1 MTRVDNKAMD
11 SLDIGKFEQ
20 LKASGELP
28 SPKGAALAIIRL
40 TQKEGVSLADLAH
53 AIKSDPAFVGRL
65 IKAANSARISPA
77 RPIVAIPEA
86 LALLGFPA
94 VRSLALAFS
103 LISEYQGGRCR
114 NFDYPRFWSHSV
126 VCGAALQALTLRTGA
141 APSEEAFSVGLLARV
156 GSLAMA
162 TIFPDQYSTLLG
174 QLSAGNGTR
183 LSELERHAFVMTH
196 SELSSAMLLDWGL
209 PRLFAEAALYHE
221 YPDQAPFAE
230 GSRRFALVWSLALAQ
245 GIADACLAPESERR
259 AIMPRLFI
267 LGSKLAL
274 GADDVNQ
281 LCNQVARE
289 WQEWGTLLGL
299 PAEALP
305 PFEALS
311 QATAVNAN
319 GQADRDNL
327 PLRILVVDD
336 DPAIR
341 TILRTLL
348 TKAGHQVFEAENGQQ
363 GLTKAVEV
371 GAQLVIL
378 DWLMPE
384 MDGLEMTQALRQT
397 KLGRSIYI
405 LVLTTLEDE
414 EDLIKAFEAGI
425 DDFMSKPL
433 RSRVL
438 AARLR
443 AGQRVVRLQQEI
455 EHDREEIRRFATELA
470 LTNSRLQEAAMTDF
484 LTGFPNRR
492 YAMERLEQE
501 WAAATRSER
510 PLSCLVIDLDEFK
523 RINDAHGHDV
533 GDVVLRQASA
543 ALKRGLRAHDVISR
557 TGGDEFLV
565 ICPDTTLKAAI
576 ACAERVRKS
585 VASTTVVTG
594 NVEVHPSISI
604 GVAVREE
611 GMEVADALV
620 KCADRSLY
628 LAKERGRNRI
638 GALQVP
644 ALQG

>member
-1 MTRVDNKAMD
+1 MNP
-11 SLDIGKFEQ
+11 LDIGKFEQ
-20 LKASGELP
+20 LKATGELP

-40 TQKEGVSLADLAH
+40 TQKEGVSLTDLAH
-53 AIKSDPAFVGRL
+53 AIKPDPAFVGRL
-65 IKAANSARISPA
+65 IRAANSARISPT
-77 RPIVAIPEA
+77 RPVVAIPDA

-103 LISEYQGGRCR
+103 LISDYQSGRCR
-114 NFDYPRFWSHSV
+114 NFDYQRFWSRSV
-126 VCGAALQALTLRTGA
+126 VCAAALQALTLRTGA
-141 APSEEAFSVGLLARV
+141 APSEEAFSIGLLARV

-162 TIFPDQYSTLLG
+162 TLFPDRYSVLLG
-174 QLSAGNGTR
+174 QLTSGDGAR
-183 LSELERHAFVMTH
+183 LSELERREFVMTH
-196 SELSSAMLLDWGL
+196 GELTSAMLLDWGL
-209 PRLFAEAALYHE
+209 PKVFAETVLYHE
-221 YPDQAPFAE
+221 FPDQAPFAE
-230 GSRRFALVWSLALAQ
+230 GSRRHALVWSLALAQ
-245 GIADACLAPESERR
+245 GIGDACLAPESERR

-267 LGSKLAL
+267 LGSKLGL
-274 GADDVNQ
+274 GADELNQ

-289 WQEWGTLLGL
+289 WQEWGVLLGL
-299 PAEALP
+299 PTEALP
-305 PFEALS
+305 PFEALN

-319 GQADRDNL
+319 AAVDGENP

-363 GLTKAVEV
+363 GLAKAVEV
-371 GAQLVIL
+371 NAQLVIL

-455 EHDREEIRRFATELA
+455 ERDREEIRRFATELA

-492 YAMERLEQE
+492 YAMERMEQE
-501 WAAATRSER
+501 WAAATRSHR
-510 PLSCLVIDLDEFK
+510 PLACLVVDLDEFK
-523 RINDAHGHDV
+523 RVNDSHGHDV
-533 GDVVLRQASA
+533 GDVVLRQTSA

-585 VASTTVVTG
+585 VASTTVVAAG
-594 NVEVHPSISI
+594 VELHPSISI
-604 GVAVREE
+604 GVAVRDD
-611 GMEVADALV
+611 GMEVADALI

-628 LAKERGRNRI
+628 LAKERGRNGI
-638 GALQVP
+638 GALQMP
-644 ALQG
+644 LQPN

>member
-1 MTRVDNKAMD
+1 MD
-11 SLDIGKFEQ
+11 PLDIGKFEQ
-20 LKASGELP
+20 LKATGELP

-40 TQKEGVSLADLAH
+40 TQKEGVSLSDLAH
-53 AIKSDPAFVGRL
+53 AIKPDPAFVGRL
-65 IKAANSARISPA
+65 IKAANSARISPT
-77 RPIVAIPEA
+77 RPIVAIPDA

-103 LISEYQGGRCR
+103 LISDYQSGRCR
-114 NFDYPRFWSHSV
+114 NFDYQRFWSHSL
-126 VCGAALQALTLRTGA
+126 VCAAALQALTLRTGA

-162 TIFPDQYSTLLG
+162 TIFPDQYSALLG
-174 QLSAGNGTR
+174 QLLPGNGGR
-183 LSELERHAFVMTH
+183 LSDLERRAFVMTH
-196 SELSSAMLLDWGL
+196 SELTTAMLLDWGL
-209 PRLFAEAALYHE
+209 PKVFAEAALYHE
-221 YPDQAPFAE
+221 VPDQAPYAE
-230 GSRRFALVWSLALAQ
+230 GSRRHALVWSLALAQ
-245 GIADACLAPESERR
+245 GIADACLAPESDRR

-267 LGSKLAL
+267 LATKLAL
-274 GADDVNQ
+274 GADELNR
-281 LCNQVARE
+281 LCNEVVRE
-289 WQEWGTLLGL
+289 WQEWGALLGL
-299 PAEALP
+299 PTEALP
-305 PFEALS
+305 PFEVLN
-311 QATAVNAN
+311 QVTAVNLGSGAP
-319 GQADRDNL
+319 DDNI

-363 GLTKAVEV
+363 GLERAIEAN
-371 GAQLVIL
+371 AQLVIL

-384 MDGLEMTQALRQT
+384 MDGLEMTKALRQT

-405 LVLTTLEDE
+405 LVLTSLEDD

-443 AGQRVVRLQQEI
+443 AGQRLVRLQQEV
-455 EHDREEIRRFATELA
+455 ERDREEIRRFAAELA

-492 YAMERLEQE
+492 YAMERMEQE
-501 WAAATRSER
+501 WAAATRSNR
-510 PLSCLVIDLDEFK
+510 PLSCLVVDLDEFK
-523 RINDAHGHDV
+523 RVNDAHGHDV
-533 GDVVLRQASA
+533 GDVVLRQTSA

-565 ICPDTTLKAAI
+565 ICPDTTLTAAI

-585 VASTTVVTG
+585 VASTKVVAG
-594 NVEVHPSISI
+594 NVELRPSISI

-611 GMEVADALV
+611 GMEVADALI

-644 ALQG
+644 AQPS

>member
-1 MTRVDNKAMD
+1 MD
-11 SLDIGKFEQ
+11 PLDIGKFEQ
-20 LKASGELP
+20 LKATGELP
-28 SPKGAALAIIRL
+28 SPKGPALAIIRL
-40 TQKEGVSLADLAH
+40 IQKEGVSLADLAH
-53 AIKSDPAFVGRL
+53 AIKPDPAFVGRL
-65 IKAANSARISPA
+65 IKAANSARISPT
-77 RPIVAIPEA
+77 RPIVAVPDA

-103 LISEYQGGRCR
+103 LISDYQSGRCR
-114 NFDYPRFWSHSV
+114 NFNYQRFWSRSV
-126 VCGAALQALTLRTGA
+126 VCAAALQALTLRTGGA
-141 APSEEAFSVGLLARV
+141 QSEEAFSVGLLARV

-162 TIFPDQYSTLLG
+162 TMFPDQYSELLG
-174 QLSAGNGTR
+174 QLSSNNGAR
-183 LSELERHAFVMTH
+183 LSELERQAFVMTH
-196 SELSSAMLLDWGL
+196 NELTSAMLLDWGL
-209 PRLFAEAALYHE
+209 PKVFAEAALYHE
-221 YPDQAPFAE
+221 FPDQAPFAE
-230 GSRRFALVWSLALAQ
+230 GSRRHALVWSLALAQ

-267 LGSKLAL
+267 LGSKLGV
-274 GADDVNQ
+274 GADELTQ
-281 LCNQVARE
+281 LCNLVACE
-289 WQEWGTLLGL
+289 WQEWGELLGL
-299 PAEALP
+299 PTEALP
-305 PFEALS
+305 PFEALNQVS
-311 QATAVNAN
+311 AVNTTA
-319 GQADRDNL
+319 AIDDETT

-336 DPAIR
+336 DAAIR

-363 GLTKAVEV
+363 GLAKAVEV
-371 GAQLVIL
+371 NAQLVIL

-443 AGQRVVRLQQEI
+443 AGQRVVHLQQEI
-455 EHDREEIRRFATELA
+455 ERDREEIRRFATELA

-484 LTGFPNRR
+484 LTGFSNRR
-492 YAMERLEQE
+492 YAMERMEQE
-501 WAAATRSER
+501 WAAATRSGR
-510 PLSCLVIDLDEFK
+510 PLACLVIDLDEFK
-523 RINDAHGHDV
+523 RVNDAHGHDV
-533 GDVVLRQASA
+533 GDVVLRQTSA

-585 VASTTVVTG
+585 VASTTVVAG
-594 NVEVHPSISI
+594 NVELRPSISI

-611 GMEVADALV
+611 GMGVADALI

-638 GALQVP
+638 GALQAP
-644 ALQG
+644 LQQS